1 MTCAHIQRAMIV
13 VLRCIFS
20 LLLYTTHATRNKIV
34 QLLSSQQQND
44 LFKSITVTLVLDLAS
59 KLSPKVIICKHQNWI
74 YIISE
79 FICSHVEKLILL
91 DKCEA
96 NREASLILGEV
107 SICRCNFLLA
117 SHFYFTCLV
126 SNVAALQDTAIDMVC
141 LILTPIMCINTEP
154 SH

>member
-1 MTCAHIQRAMIV
+1 MTCAHIQRATIV

-20 LLLYTTHATRNKIV
+20 YCSI
-34 QLLSSQQQND
+34 QLMPLVIRLFSYFSSQQQND

-79 FICSHVEKLILL
+79 FICSHVEKLNLS
-91 DKCEA
+91 DKREA

-117 SHFYFTCLV
+117 SHFYFACLV
-126 SNVAALQDTAIDMVC
+126 SNVAALQDTAIDIVC
-141 LILTPIMCINTEP
+141 LILIPIMCINTEP
-154 SH
+154 RH